1 MACHAMRMSQ
11 NLKVFCL
18 FMFPM
23 SSSLSS
29 KEEMRCRPCEQGLN
43 QAKRL

>member
-1 MACHAMRMSQ
+1 MAFHAMTMSQ

-18 FMFPM
+18 FIFSM

-29 KEEMRCRPCEQGLN
+29 KEEMRCWPCEQGLN
-43 QAKRL
+43 QAKRF